1 MRADDA
7 PFVLPEVVAIRFKKL
22 DQQFLSRNYPTPTAE
37 GIYRQQGL
45 PGLEE
50 IAWLTVGIVPNAD
63 WTDYSGV
70 FLTCPKSPSANN
82 WVLDITSGTARDIN
96 ESKSPLTMHL
106 NNQDNDASDQE
117 RRPPKKKV
125 PRVNPEMLVLARE
138 SRGLTRQEL
147 ADSLQIPQ
155 SRLSRIEDGFS
166 DLTDELCS
174 WLERVLRY
182 PIMFYAQDRLIEGAR
197 PTFYRKYSSL
207 SKFVL
212 RHAVAE

>member
-1 MRADDA
+1 MHL
-7 PFVLPEVVAIRFKKL
+7 FVLPEVVAIRFKKL

-96 ESKSPLTMHL
+96 EFEITF
-106 NNQDNDASDQE
+106 DDALEQPGQ
-117 RRPPKKKV
+117 RRFR
-125 PRVNPEMLVLARE
+125 PRTAASEEE
-138 SRGLTRQEL
+138 SSAG
-147 ADSLQIPQ
+147 
-155 SRLSRIEDGFS
+155 
-166 DLTDELCS
+166 
-174 WLERVLRY
+174 
-182 PIMFYAQDRLIEGAR
+182 
-197 PTFYRKYSSL
+197 
-207 SKFVL
+207 
-212 RHAVAE
+212 